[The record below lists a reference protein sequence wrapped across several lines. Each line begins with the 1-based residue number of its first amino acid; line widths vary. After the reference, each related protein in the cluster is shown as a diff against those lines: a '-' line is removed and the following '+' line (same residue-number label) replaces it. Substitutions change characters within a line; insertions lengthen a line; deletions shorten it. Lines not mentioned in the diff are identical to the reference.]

1 MEQDTIFV
9 CSKEAIVCFSYGVK
23 SDDSRVADL
32 ARLVVIIGGMAS
44 V

>member
-23 SDDSRVADL
+23 PDDRKVADL
-32 ARLVVIIGGMAS
+32 ARLVVIIGGMTS

>member
-9 CSKEAIVCFSYGVK
+9 CSKEAIVLYSYGIK
-23 SDDSRVADL
+23 SDDSKVADL
-32 ARLVVIIGGMAS
+32 ARLVVIIGGMTS